1 MWSQKESV
9 TGPPLALTEELL
21 IGVGEH
27 KKVYVHPDDETL
39 CVKVLHYGETDED
52 WQKELRDRR
61 SRERRGLSST
71 LLTQYYGACPL
82 EGGGIGHI
90 FERVRDFDGQDSL
103 SFQQHVDLNR
113 SSPRIDF
120 NAVIT
125 GMVTFRYLLFQE
137 KIITSN
143 MEPCNFS
150 VQIVAPDFYRLRIMD
165 NIGSPVL
172 IPLLFYIDALALRHI
187 KRYWRRFVL
196 DLNRQYPWLI
206 NDNIAAMLL

>member
-1 MWSQKESV
+1 MWSQKEAV
-9 TGPPLALTEELL
+9 TGPPLAFTEDLL
-21 IGVGEH
+21 IGVGGH

-52 WQKELRDRR
+52 WQKELRYRR

-103 SFQQHVDLNR
+103 SFQQHIDLNR

-125 GMVTFRYLLFQE
+125 GMITFRYLLFQE

>member
-1 MWSQKESV
+1 MWSHKESV
-9 TGPPLALTEELL
+9 TGPPLALTENLL

-52 WQKELRDRR
+52 WQKELRYRR

-103 SFQQHVDLNR
+103 SFQQHIDLNR

-125 GMVTFRYLLFQE
+125 GMITFRYLLFQE

-143 MEPCNFS
+143 MEPCDFS

>member
-1 MWSQKESV
+1 MWSQKEAV
-9 TGPPLALTEELL
+9 TGPPLALTEDLL
-21 IGVGEH
+21 IGVGGH

-52 WQKELRDRR
+52 WQKELRYRR

-103 SFQQHVDLNR
+103 SFQQHIDLNR

-172 IPLLFYIDALALRHI
+172 IPLLFISMP
-187 KRYWRRFVL
+187 WRF
-196 DLNRQYPWLI
+196 
-206 NDNIAAMLL
+206 AT